1 MAMNKNS
8 TRVYSTDKGRLCPVC
23 TEALEQCSCA
33 ALSAGKPVGDGKV
46 RVRLDTKGRNGK
58 AVTQVEGLALTLAE
72 VEALAKTLK
81 ARCGSGG
88 AVKNGV
94 IEIQGDHR
102 PLVLSYL
109 LGKGI
114 QAKQAGG

>member
-1 MAMNKNS
+1 MNKSS

-23 TEALEQCSCA
+23 AQALAECRCA
-33 ALSAGKPVGDGKV
+33 SDAAARPVGDGRV
-46 RVRLDTKGRNGK
+46 RVKLDTKGRNGK
-58 AVTQVEGLALTLAE
+58 AVTLVEGLAMTVAE
-72 VEALAKTLK
+72 VEALGKMLK

-102 PLVLSYL
+102 TLILSVLQSR
-109 LGKGI
+109 GI

>member
-1 MAMNKNS
+1 MNKSS

-23 TEALEQCSCA
+23 AEAMSACRCA
-33 ALSAGKPVGDGKV
+33 SHAAAQPVGDGRV
-46 RVRLDTKGRNGK
+46 RVKLDTKGRNGK
-58 AVTQVEGLALTLAE
+58 AVTLVEGLAMTVAE
-72 VEALAKTLK
+72 VEILAKVLK
-81 ARCGSGG
+81 TRCSSGG

-102 PLVLSYL
+102 TLILSVLQAR
-109 LGKGI
+109 GI

>member
-1 MAMNKNS
+1 MNKNS
-8 TRVYSTDKGRLCPVC
+8 TRVYSTDKGRLCPSC
-23 TEALEQCSCA
+23 SEAIDQCRCA
-33 ALSAGKPVGDGKV
+33 AQAAGKPVGDGKV
-46 RVRLDTKGRNGK
+46 KVRLDTKGRNGK
-58 AVTQVEGLALTLAE
+58 AVTLVEGLAMTLADIE
-72 VEALAKTLK
+72 VLAKTLK

-102 PLVLSYL
+102 AVVLAFL
-109 LGKGI
+109 LSKGI

>member
-1 MAMNKNS
+1 MSKSS

-23 TEALEQCSCA
+23 AEAVNECRCA
-33 ALSAGKPVGDGKV
+33 SDAANQLVGDGRVKV
-46 RVRLDTKGRNGK
+46 KLDTKGRNGK
-58 AVTQVEGLALTLAE
+58 AVTLVEGLAMTLPD
-72 VEALAKTLK
+72 VEALAKVLK
-81 ARCGSGG
+81 TRCSSGG

-102 PLVLSYL
+102 TLILSVLQSR
-109 LGKGI
+109 GI

>member
-1 MAMNKNS
+1 MAINKNS
-8 TRVYSTDKGRLCPVC
+8 TRVYSTDKGRLCPAC
-23 TEALEQCSCA
+23 SEALEQCRCA
-33 ALSAGKPVGDGKV
+33 ALAASKLAGDGKV

-58 AVTQVEGLALTLAE
+58 AVTQVEGLAMTVAE
-72 VEALAKTLK
+72 IEVLAKALK

-102 PLVLSYL
+102 PLVLSFL
-109 LGKGI
+109 QTKGI
-114 QAKQAGG
+114 QAQALK

>member
-1 MAMNKNS
+1 MNKSS

-23 TEALEQCSCA
+23 AEALTACRCA
-33 ALSAGKPVGDGKV
+33 SDAAARPVGDGRV
-46 RVRLDTKGRNGK
+46 RVKLDTKGRNGK
-58 AVTQVEGLALTLAE
+58 AVTLIEGLAMTLPE
-72 VEALAKTLK
+72 VEALGKMLK

-102 PLVLSYL
+102 ILVLSVL
-109 LGKGI
+109 QSKGI